1 MVRPEKPA
9 VTVQPMLLACPNCA
23 TTYEVKADLIG
34 KSGRSLRCARC
45 FNVWHATR
53 SQELVIA
60 APAFGA
66 IGTQPEPQSEPA
78 AVTNSLASVV
88 LENAAAEPFT
98 AVPDQSF
105 DQTALNAPPAENSI
119 PAVVAPPLSPA
130 AQTLTAGPGAAPLPP
145 EGEDIESFARRQTE
159 FMAKRSR
166 AFRNQFG
173 PPAIIVALAL
183 IITGLVTWRTNIVRM
198 APQMASLYGAIGLP
212 VNLRGLVFGDVRITK
227 EARDGV
233 PVLLVE
239 GTIKSTSNQLVD
251 VPRLR
256 FGLRN
261 QAGLEIYSWSAMPER
276 SILAPGEA
284 QAFRSRLASPPSEGH
299 DVVVRF
305 FTRGDATE
313 GAH

>member
-1 MVRPEKPA
+1 MVEPEKPA
-9 VTVQPMLLACPNCA
+9 VTVHRMLLACPNCA

-34 KSGRSLRCARC
+34 ESGRSLRCARC

-60 APAFGA
+60 AQVPGA
-66 IGTQPEPQSEPA
+66 ANTQSEPA
-78 AVTNSLASVV
+78 AAANS
-88 LENAAAEPFT
+88 P
-98 AVPDQSF
+98 
-105 DQTALNAPPAENSI
+105 APPAPQQDASATFVAALEQATEQVSPIPRAENSI
-119 PAVVAPPLSPA
+119 PDITAPPLSPA
-130 AQTLTAGPGAAPLPP
+130 AQNLMASPGTAPLPP
-145 EGEDIESFARRQTE
+145 EGEDIESFARRLTE
-159 FMAKRSR
+159 SKANR
-166 AFRNQFG
+166 ARALRAQLG
-173 PPAIIVALAL
+173 PPAIIVTLAL
-183 IITGLVTWRTNIVRM
+183 IITALVAWRASIVRM

-212 VNLRGLVFGDVRITK
+212 VNLRELVFGDVRITK

-239 GTIKSTSNQLVD
+239 GTIKSTSKYPVD

-276 SILAPGEA
+276 AILAPGEM
-284 QAFRSRLASPPSEGH
+284 QTFRSRLASPPSEGH

-305 FTRGDATE
+305 FNRRDAME
-313 GAH
+313 GAR